1 MTEHECQMGVS
12 DDDTICGLPAH
23 NLIESGKLKVWLCPE
38 HFDFMSEI
46 WRKMAEGPGEIGMAA
61 RMIVK
66 RNKL

>member
-1 MTEHECQMGVS
+1 MKTDEKGTV
-12 DDDTICGLPAH
+12 CGLPAH
-23 NLIESGKLKVWLCPE
+23 NVIESVKLKMWLCPD

-46 WRKMAEGPGEIGMAA
+46 WRKVAEWPGEIGMAA